1 MHRSIEQSEC
11 QHVHFSDH
19 LDHEVFEHGELSS
32 RYGSKRDRHVVSKSR
47 LMRSKPRRGFQ
58 QTEKKDR

>member
-1 MHRSIEQSEC
+1 MYRSTEQSES
-11 QHVHFSDH
+11 QRVHFSGF
-19 LDHEVFEHGELSS
+19 LDQEFDHGELSS

-58 QTEKKDR
+58 QSDKKGR